1 MAALGT
7 CEQPSLSN
15 KKMVFH
21 VTNDTERSDI
31 TQGTMNDD
39 DEFDCS
45 QRAQLLRAVV
55 LGANDGLVSI
65 ASLMMGVGA
74 VKDDTKSMVLTGL
87 AGLVAGACSMAIGEF
102 VSVYTQKDVELAQ
115 RARRVRKNAGHE
127 EETTNQRLKL
137 PNPVQ
142 AAIAS
147 AFAFTIGGVVPLL
160 AAAFIRR
167 QHTLRLAVVAA
178 AASLALVVL
187 GGVGAVLGR
196 TPMAKSSVRVLIGG
210 WMAMAITFGLTK
222 LIGTTGL

>member
-15 KKMVFH
+15 KKM
-21 VTNDTERSDI
+21 RSDI

-74 VKDDTKSMVLTGL
+74 VKDGTKSMVLTGI
-87 AGLVAGACSMAIGEF
+87 AGLVAGACSIAIGEF

-178 AASLALVVL
+178 AASLAL
-187 GGVGAVLGR
+187 
-196 TPMAKSSVRVLIGG
+196 SSVRVLIGG